1 MSLTHGST
9 LITGR
14 IRFCS
19 GQLFRDAI
27 SRNIKDFEVFKFPG
41 KIQDN
46 FVKWDLFY
54 NLSPRWMEWVAAVKL
69 RSWLPKYLASNFRIC
84 LEFSSSE
91 PNWIL
96 WLKSIWHDILIAAN
110 KASYLYVFLKILFFG
125 DFWIWDVS
133 FYCKQEIRS
142 TIYW

>member
-19 GQLFRDAI
+19 GQLFGTPSEQKTGLSGKIPKWAEDTMALNAI

-54 NLSPRWMEWVAAVKL
+54 NLSPR
-69 RSWLPKYLASNFRIC
+69 
-84 LEFSSSE
+84 
-91 PNWIL
+91 
-96 WLKSIWHDILIAAN
+96 
-110 KASYLYVFLKILFFG
+110 
-125 DFWIWDVS
+125 
-133 FYCKQEIRS
+133 
-142 TIYW
+142 